1 MGKYISKRLLL
12 LLPILLGVS
21 IVVFALVN
29 VLPSDPI
36 SIMLGSN
43 PQLPPDPKVVA
54 SLRAQY
60 GLDQPLHVQY
70 FRFLGRV
77 LHGDLGTS
85 IFTQQSV
92 LRSILE
98 RMPATLLLTLASLMV
113 SLLIAIPI
121 GVLSAVKQYSWVDT
135 LSLAWAMLG
144 VSMPSFWFGLLL
156 ILFFSLQ
163 LGWLPVSGMGS
174 FEAGIGDVLRHLL
187 MPAVTLGMGLAGLV
201 TRVTRSSMLEVLR
214 RDYIRTARA
223 KGLTGL
229 AMLWRHAFK
238 NAAIPVLTIVGVQF
252 GSLLG
257 GAVVVETIFSWPGV
271 GRLAVNA
278 IMNRDLP
285 MIQGSVLVFTLLFV
299 LVNLI
304 VDLLYAYVDPRIHY
318 D

>member
-174 FEAGIGDVLRHLL
+174 FEAGIGDVLRHLV

-304 VDLLYAYVDPRIHY
+304 VDLLYAYIDPRIHY

>member
-1 MGKYISKRLLL
+1 MGKYVAKRLLL
-12 LLPILLGVS
+12 LIPMLLGVS
-21 IVVFALVN
+21 VIVFALVN

-36 SIMLGSN
+36 SIMLGAN

-60 GLDQPLHVQY
+60 GLDLPLHVQY
-70 FRFLGRV
+70 LRFLGRV
-77 LHGDLGTS
+77 LRGDLGTS
-85 IFTQQSV
+85 IFTQQGV

-98 RMPATLLLTLASLMV
+98 RLPATIELTLASLFV
-113 SLLIAIPI
+113 GLLIAIPVGI
-121 GVLSAVKQYSWVDT
+121 VSAVKQYSWIDN

-144 VSMPSFWFGLLL
+144 VSMPSFWLGLLL
-156 ILFFSLQ
+156 ILCFSLR

-174 FEAGIGDVLRHLL
+174 LEYGIGDVARHLF
-187 MPAVTLGMGLAGLV
+187 MPAVTLGTGLAGLV
-201 TRVTRSSMLEVLR
+201 ARVTRSSMLEVMR
-214 RDYIRTARA
+214 QDYIRTARS
-223 KGLTGL
+223 KGLSGL
-229 AMLWRHAFK
+229 AVLVRHAFK
-238 NAAIPVLTIVGVQF
+238 NAAIPVLTVVGFQF
-252 GSLLG
+252 GYLLG

-285 MIQGSVLVFTLLFV
+285 VIQGTVLVFTLLFV

-304 VDLLYAYVDPRIHY
+304 VDVLYAYVDPRIHY